1 MDTVDLT
8 RPSLPAK
15 LRWRPYV
22 DGSTMKSK
30 KVKKDSPSQQR
41 RPREKNESE
50 PDLNIKALVHKV
62 RVIPHLSDRPQHCPV
77 AVQLQWEEAE
87 TVESMSHGG
96 HPHNQLHHYQRKQ
109 CSSQSDTHLDSTTSP
124 PSPPPPTSPLSRL
137 ATIAGDPDLGPYKAS
152 VPGLTGEEFL
162 QLGLPMPKFEDN
174 TTYRVALNALLEN
187 HHRNKLLD
195 AQAPALALTSVPM
208 PISAASPATF
218 GLSNSSGSRPRLSA
232 SQLLGI
238 SSIDELLTS
247 CGHSGVDTGSAG
259 AFTGASTLASPPA
272 SERSLHSSPVD
283 ATIDFSTEA
292 ILSPMDI
299 TAESFDRLLAQTP
312 VLLAEGDSKQQLQLQ
327 QVLQQQQ
334 QQQQQPDASP
344 TLSATSTFA
353 DFIQELALPFKQFAS
368 KGDPLVNGLS
378 GNDPSSWHS
387 LFPGSNDE
395 QLHEST
401 QLLSPS
407 SSKSSSSGSPQIA
420 PEAIQEDEI
429 YSEWLAFLDE
439 ASLANTETETDV
451 ESPIDRTPTSSSVM
465 IGEVSTDPPKS
476 PGFLDRGL
484 RNWAE
489 EYLKSSAMSPTGHG
503 SLIKTGSMSALG
515 SAGGMVRTLNGG
527 QKTSKLGVTS
537 PRKKTHKKGS
547 SSTMTTKSSQESPS
561 EDKSKQ
567 SKAHIKPQ
575 SQPIAPKTDK
585 ADKQETD
592 SLGGLLTLFR
602 GLFTGRGRS

>member
-15 LRWRPYV
+15 LRWRPYA
-22 DGSTMKSK
+22 DGTTMKSK
-30 KVKKDSPSQQR
+30 KVKKDSPSQQKQ
-41 RPREKNESE
+41 PREKNESG
-50 PDLNIKALVHKV
+50 PDLNVKALVHKV
-62 RVIPHLSDRPQHCPV
+62 RAIPHRSDRLQNSPV

-109 CSSQSDTHLDSTTSP
+109 CSSQSDTHLDSTTSL

-137 ATIAGDPDLGPYKAS
+137 ATIAGDPDLGSYKAS
-152 VPGLTGEEFL
+152 VPGVTGEVFL

-195 AQAPALALTSVPM
+195 AQAPALALTSVPV

-218 GLSNSSGSRPRLSA
+218 GLSNSSGLRPRLSA

-334 QQQQQPDASP
+334 QPDASP

-378 GNDPSSWHS
+378 GNDPSSWRS
-387 LFPGSNDE
+387 LFPGSSDE
-395 QLHEST
+395 QFHEST
-401 QLLSPS
+401 QLLSP
-407 SSKSSSSGSPQIA
+407 KSSSSGSPRIA
-420 PEAIQEDEI
+420 PEAIQEDET

-451 ESPIDRTPTSSSVM
+451 ESPIERTPTSSSVM
-465 IGEVSTDPPKS
+465 IGEASTDPPKS

-484 RNWAE
+484 RSWAE

-503 SLIKTGSMSALG
+503 SPIKTGSMSALG
-515 SAGGMVRTLNGG
+515 GAGGMIRTLNGG
-527 QKTSKLGVTS
+527 QKASKLGVTS

-547 SSTMTTKSSQESPS
+547 SSTMTTKSSQESSS

-567 SKAHIKPQ
+567 SEAHIKPQ
-575 SQPIAPKTDK
+575 PQPIAPKTDK
-585 ADKQETD
+585 ADQQETD
-592 SLGGLLTLFR
+592 GLGGLLTLFR
-602 GLFTGRGRS
+602 GFFTGRGRSD

>member
-1 MDTVDLT
+1 
-8 RPSLPAK
+8 
-15 LRWRPYV
+15 
-22 DGSTMKSK
+22 MKSK
-30 KVKKDSPSQQR
+30 KVKKDSPLQQR
-41 RPREKNESE
+41 QTREKNESG
-50 PDLNIKALVHKV
+50 PDLNVKALVHK
-62 RVIPHLSDRPQHCPV
+62 
-77 AVQLQWEEAE
+77 WEEAE

-109 CSSQSDTHLDSTTSP
+109 CSSQSDTHLDSTTSL

-137 ATIAGDPDLGPYKAS
+137 ATVAGDPDLGPYRAS

-195 AQAPALALTSVPM
+195 AQAPALALTSVPV
-208 PISAASPATF
+208 PISVASPATF
-218 GLSNSSGSRPRLSA
+218 GLSNSSGLRPKLSA

-259 AFTGASTLASPPA
+259 AFIGASTLASPPA

-283 ATIDFSTEA
+283 ATIDFTTEA

-299 TAESFDRLLAQTP
+299 TVESFDRLLAQTP
-312 VLLAEGDSKQQLQLQ
+312 VLLAEGDSKQQLQIQ
-327 QVLQQQQ
+327 QVL
-334 QQQQQPDASP
+334 QQQQPDASP
-344 TLSATSTFA
+344 SATSTFA

-387 LFPGSNDE
+387 LFPGSSDE

-407 SSKSSSSGSPQIA
+407 SSKSSSSGSPRIA
-420 PEAIQEDEI
+420 PEAIQEDEM

-439 ASLANTETETDV
+439 ASLGNTETGTDV
-451 ESPIDRTPTSSSVM
+451 ESPIERTPTSSSMM
-465 IGEVSTDPPKS
+465 IGEASTDPPKS

-484 RNWAE
+484 RSWAE

-515 SAGGMVRTLNGG
+515 STGGMVRTLNGG
-527 QKTSKLGVTS
+527 QKTSKLGVAS

-547 SSTMTTKSSQESPS
+547 SSTMTTKSSQESSS

-567 SKAHIKPQ
+567 SGTHIKPQ
-575 SQPIAPKTDK
+575 PQPIAPKTDK
-585 ADKQETD
+585 ADKQDTD

-602 GLFTGRGRS
+602 GLFTGRGRSD